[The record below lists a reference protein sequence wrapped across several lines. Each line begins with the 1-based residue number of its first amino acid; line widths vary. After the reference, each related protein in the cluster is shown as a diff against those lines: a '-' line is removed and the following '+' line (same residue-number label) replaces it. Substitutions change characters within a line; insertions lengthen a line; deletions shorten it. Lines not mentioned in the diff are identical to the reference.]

1 MARLKITRILFR
13 RLAKTTL
20 EEFAGS
26 WIAII
31 DSAIFRD
38 YYHKVLNAHRDL
50 GATQHAIGVNDQYTR
65 RTGYGGNG

>member
-1 MARLKITRILFR
+1 MGRLKITRILFR

-31 DSAIFRD
+31 DSAILRD
-38 YYHKVLNAHRDL
+38 YYHKV
-50 GATQHAIGVNDQYTR
+50 
-65 RTGYGGNG
+65 